1 MKLEVQKARAA
12 AVAAELITG
21 RVAQE
26 ACGQVDEL
34 VSLAEEANHEIHRR
48 NMRRTVFR
56 RRNLTMKEKA
66 NATLRRAASLRCR
79 TDAAIARLGRAIA
92 CYQRGAITT
101 VELLR
106 EASAAIDR
114 AGSLELSAAELA
126 ATGSFGRSVN
136 RKVANYRNYIC
147 TAARIAMGYKSNA
160 ECRRQA
166 LAFARTAA
174 RLGNRRTAFI
184 AHDLLWAAAGGLPDE
199 AEFAAFEACERV

>member
-1 MKLEVQKARAA
+1 
-12 AVAAELITG
+12 
-21 RVAQE
+21 
-26 ACGQVDEL
+26 
-34 VSLAEEANHEIHRR
+34 
-48 NMRRTVFR
+48 
-56 RRNLTMKEKA
+56 MKEKS

-79 TDAAIARLGRAIA
+79 TDATIARLGKGVTY
-92 CYQRGAITT
+92 YQMGAISTA
-101 VELLR
+101 ELLR
-106 EASAAIDR
+106 EASAAADR
-114 AGSLELSAAELA
+114 AGALELNAAELA

-136 RKVANYRNYIC
+136 RKVAAYRNYAC

-199 AEFAAFEACERV
+199 AEFAAFEACEML

>member
-1 MKLEVQKARAA
+1 
-12 AVAAELITG
+12 
-21 RVAQE
+21 
-26 ACGQVDEL
+26 
-34 VSLAEEANHEIHRR
+34 
-48 NMRRTVFR
+48 
-56 RRNLTMKEKA
+56 MKEKS

-79 TDAAIARLGRAIA
+79 TDATIARLGRAIS
-92 CYQRGAITT
+92 CYERGSISAG
-101 VELLR
+101 ELLR
-106 EASAAIDR
+106 EASDAADR
-114 AGSLELSAAELA
+114 AGALELSAAELA

-136 RKVANYRNYIC
+136 RKVADYRNYIC

-199 AEFAAFEACERV
+199 AEFAAFEACEML

>member
-1 MKLEVQKARAA
+1 
-12 AVAAELITG
+12 
-21 RVAQE
+21 
-26 ACGQVDEL
+26 
-34 VSLAEEANHEIHRR
+34 
-48 NMRRTVFR
+48 
-56 RRNLTMKEKA
+56 MKEKS

-79 TDAAIARLGRAIA
+79 TDAAIDRLGKAIS
-92 CYQRGAITT
+92 CYERGSISAG
-101 VELLR
+101 ELLR
-106 EASAAIDR
+106 EASDAADR

-136 RKVANYRNYIC
+136 RKVADYRNYIC

-184 AHDLLWAAAGGLPDE
+184 AHDLLWAAAGGLPSE
-199 AEFAAFEACERV
+199 EEFAAFEACEML